1 MGTHAWFVL
10 TDPDAETDRV
20 VLVMLVTERPHT
32 DGTVCLGVRDHPFI
46 RHASNV
52 DYGTATFA
60 PASKLES
67 KLSDGVASLDPDM
80 SAALL
85 QRVRVGLLASSRTP
99 NVVAAHVRA
108 SARR

>member
-10 TDPDAETDRV
+10 TDPASDTDRV
-20 VLVMLVTERPHT
+20 VLVALVTERAHT
-32 DGTVCLGVRDHPFI
+32 DRTTCLDVGDHPFV

-60 PASKLES
+60 PASKLTR
-67 KLSDGVASLDPDM
+67 KLEDGVASLDADM

-85 QRVRVGLLASSRTP
+85 QRVRDGLLLSSRTP
-99 NVVAAHVRA
+99 NDVAAHVSERLK
-108 SARR
+108 R